1 MTAPSLK
8 STSAV
13 LSCPSAQAKCSAV
26 FPWLFSKLMI
36 LTCWFSISASTQ
48 SVQPYL
54 QDKFMRL
61 TFSIH
66 RHQNTWNKIE
76 KWYKRSDQ
84 KVLLLWCK
92 VLSHHFDKG
101 TVIQSRC
108 PYGNDFGKGRVDL
121 ENCAHQGIH
130 HGAYLCY
137 ILATSLVVWNK
148 HQSPKK
154 VCLLNKY

>member
-1 MTAPSLK
+1 MDLDYLHLSMTAPSLK
-8 STSAV
+8 SISAV

-66 RHQNTWNKIE
+66 RQGSSYLYVSTQV
-76 KWYKRSDQ
+76 R
-84 KVLLLWCK
+84 
-92 VLSHHFDKG
+92 
-101 TVIQSRC
+101 T
-108 PYGNDFGKGRVDL
+108 GKMS
-121 ENCAHQGIH
+121 
-130 HGAYLCY
+130 
-137 ILATSLVVWNK
+137 T
-148 HQSPKK
+148 KK
-154 VCLLNKY
+154 VNETPEIK